1 LVGWRSGSEQSG
13 GGASQLQEKK
23 GLANK
28 AAAKTHEIELEIKI
42 IQPLFMMRRCQVMA
56 ELLEVRWHG
65 RGGLGAVTSAEL
77 LARAAISEG
86 KYAQSFPS
94 FGPERRGAPVIAFL
108 RISDEFI
115 RTRTPIDEPD
125 VVVVLD
131 PGLLHA
137 VDVTS
142 GLKKNSKII
151 INSRK
156 SPSELKS
163 QFGYKWPVG
172 AVNATM
178 IAKEA
183 IGVPIT
189 NTSMIGA
196 LLKVTEAVGLD
207 SVIEQLNERFGA
219 RAKGNIEAMKRAY
232 KETVIEE

>member
-1 LVGWRSGSEQSG
+1 
-13 GGASQLQEKK
+13 
-23 GLANK
+23 
-28 AAAKTHEIELEIKI
+28 
-42 IQPLFMMRRCQVMA
+42 MA
-56 ELLEVRWHG
+56 ELFEVRWHG

-77 LARAAISEG
+77 VARAAISEG

-94 FGPERRGAPVIAFL
+94 FGPERRGAPVLAFL
-108 RISDEFI
+108 RISDESI
-115 RTRTPIDEPD
+115 RTRTVVDEPD

-142 GLKKNSKII
+142 GLKKNSKIV

-156 SPSELKS
+156 SPAEVKSE
-163 QFGYKWPVG
+163 FGYKWTV
-172 AVNATM
+172 ATVNAKK
-178 IAKEA
+178 IAAET

-189 NTSMIGA
+189 NTAMIGA
-196 LLKVTEAVGLD
+196 LLKLTEAVKVD
-207 SVIEQLNERFGA
+207 SIVEQLHERFGA

>member
-1 LVGWRSGSEQSG
+1 
-13 GGASQLQEKK
+13 
-23 GLANK
+23 
-28 AAAKTHEIELEIKI
+28 
-42 IQPLFMMRRCQVMA
+42 MA
-56 ELLEVRWHG
+56 ELLEIRWHG

-77 LARAAISEG
+77 IARAAISEG

-131 PGLLHA
+131 PGLLRA

-142 GLKKNSKII
+142 GLKKNGRII

-156 SPSELKS
+156 SPAELKS
-163 QFGYKWPVG
+163 EFGYGWFLA
-172 AVNATM
+172 AVNATL
-178 IAKEA
+178 IARET
-183 IGVPIT
+183 IGMPIT
-189 NTSMIGA
+189 NTAMIGA
-196 LLKVTEAVGLD
+196 LLKVAQVVRPD
-207 SVIEQLNERFGA
+207 SVVEQLQERFGA
-219 RAKGNIEAMKRAY
+219 RAKGNIEAMNRAY

>member
-1 LVGWRSGSEQSG
+1 
-13 GGASQLQEKK
+13 
-23 GLANK
+23 
-28 AAAKTHEIELEIKI
+28 
-42 IQPLFMMRRCQVMA
+42 MA

-77 LARAAISEG
+77 VARAAISEG

-94 FGPERRGAPVIAFL
+94 FGPERRGAPVLAFL
-108 RISDEFI
+108 RISDESI
-115 RTRTPIDEPD
+115 RTRTVIDEPD

-142 GLKKNSKII
+142 GLKKNGKII

-156 SPSELKS
+156 SPAELKS
-163 QFGYKWPVG
+163 EFGYKWPVA
-172 AVNATM
+172 AVNAIR
-178 IAKEA
+178 IARDT

-189 NTSMIGA
+189 NTAMIGA
-196 LLKVTEAVGLD
+196 LLKVTEAVKLD
-207 SVIEQLNERFGA
+207 SVVEQLHERFGA

-232 KETVIEE
+232 RETVIKE

>member
-1 LVGWRSGSEQSG
+1 
-13 GGASQLQEKK
+13 
-23 GLANK
+23 
-28 AAAKTHEIELEIKI
+28 
-42 IQPLFMMRRCQVMA
+42 MA
-56 ELLEVRWHG
+56 EILEVRWHG

-115 RTRTPIDEPD
+115 RTRTPIDKPD

-131 PGLLHA
+131 PGLLRT

-142 GLKKNSKII
+142 GLKNNGKII

-156 SPSELKS
+156 SPAELQSK
-163 QFGYKWPVG
+163 FGYKWPL
-172 AVNATM
+172 ATVNATS
-178 IAKEA
+178 IAKET

-189 NTSMIGA
+189 NTAMIGA
-196 LLKVTEAVGLD
+196 LLKITQIVRPD
-207 SVIEQLNERFGA
+207 SVVEQLQERFGT
-219 RAKGNIEAMKRAY
+219 RAKGNIEAMNRAY
-232 KETVIEE
+232 KEVVIEE